1 MVKELNRISKKLK
14 YILQTYMV
22 LKCGENMGNPKY
34 EIKTDG
40 VKTIQVDGSID
51 LRYKSKGCG
60 HENKS

>member
-1 MVKELNRISKKLK
+1 
-14 YILQTYMV
+14 MV